1 VRACRSDA
9 RKSAVL
15 RLTSSLCAALSVGCA
30 TYSDH
35 MLAAH
40 DAAAREDWASA
51 EQQINSIL
59 GVDSRDVLPETWTSE
74 KSLAVLER
82 AIVLQAQGAWRESAR
97 DLSAAET
104 ELELLDF
111 SVDAVGTIGTYV
123 YSDSAGEYRTPPL
136 ERVALNV
143 VNMLNYLSITDLH
156 GAAVEAR
163 RYQVIRDYIENLGL
177 DMPKGRIGAY
187 LAGFVFERLG
197 ESDRALR
204 YYQDVQA
211 EAVVR
216 SLEKPI
222 ARRARQ
228 PEKTRDVL
236 VVIGA
241 GRSPIKVPKRIPI
254 GAAIGI
260 AGTAITGDWEFLQHS
275 VFKTVVYPELEEVP
289 SLVQGARVQIDD
301 RAADLELVTDVAAE
315 VRREYDQLRPR
326 IIAAALTRMAARAA
340 VSEGAMA
347 AGRSAGGAG
356 EVVGIVAGL
365 GAEAAL
371 VALDKPDTRSWT
383 FLPARVW
390 VARVPV
396 VAGAHEVVVT
406 FEGEGVGERRVPID
420 VIPGG
425 YTTVVVTEPR

>member
-1 VRACRSDA
+1 
-9 RKSAVL
+9 
-15 RLTSSLCAALSVGCA
+15 
-30 TYSDH
+30 
-35 MLAAH
+35 MIAAH
-40 DAAAREDWASA
+40 DAAARDDWASA
-51 EQQINSIL
+51 EEQINAIL
-59 GVDSRDVLPETWTSE
+59 DVDSRAALPESWNSE
-74 KSLAVLER
+74 KSLGVLER
-82 AIVLQAQGAWRESAR
+82 AIVLQAQGAWSESAR
-97 DLSAAET
+97 DLSAAEA

-123 YSDSAGEYRTPPL
+123 YSDSAGEYKTPPL

-143 VNMLNYLSITDLH
+143 VNMLNYLSLFDLQ

-177 DMPKGRIGAY
+177 DMPRGRIGAY
-187 LAGFVFERLG
+187 LAGFVFEHLG

-204 YYQDVQA
+204 YYRDVQA
-211 EAVVR
+211 EAVVQ

-222 ARRARQ
+222 ARGARRS
-228 PEKTRDVL
+228 PSGDVL
-236 VVIGA
+236 VVVGT
-241 GRSPIKVPKRIPI
+241 GRTPIKVPKRIPI

-260 AGTAITGDWEFLQHS
+260 AGTAITGDWAWLQHT
-275 VFKTVVYPELEEVP
+275 VFKTVVYPELEDVP
-289 SLVQGARVQIDD
+289 SLVQGARVRIGD
-301 RAADLELVTDVAAE
+301 REAPLELVTDVAAE
-315 VRREYDQLRPR
+315 VRREYEHLRPR
-326 IIAAALTRMAARAA
+326 ILAAALTRMAARAA

-390 VARVPV
+390 VARAPV
-396 VAGAHEVVVT
+396 AAGAHEVVVT
-406 FEGEGVGERRVPID
+406 LEGIAGERRVPIE
-420 VIPGG
+420 VAPGG
-425 YTTVVVTEPR
+425 YTAVVVTEPR

>member
-1 VRACRSDA
+1 MSAGASRARRSA
-9 RKSAVL
+9 LL
-15 RLTSSLCAALSVGCA
+15 RVALHLYAALALGCA

-35 MLAAH
+35 MLVAH
-40 DAAAREDWASA
+40 DAAARDDWASA

-59 GVDSRDVLPETWTSE
+59 GVDSRDSLPESWTSDE
-74 KSLAVLER
+74 SLAVLER
-82 AIVLQAQGAWRESAR
+82 AVVLQAQGAWKESAR

-111 SVDAVGTIGTYV
+111 SVDAVGTIGTYI

-143 VNMLNYLSITDLH
+143 TNMLNYLAMSDLQ

-163 RYQVIRDYIENLGL
+163 RYQVMRDYLDNLGFE
-177 DMPKGRIGAY
+177 MPKGRVGAY
-187 LAGFVFERLG
+187 LAGFVFEHLG
-197 ESDRALR
+197 ESDRALL
-204 YYQDVQA
+204 YYKDAQS
-211 EAVVR
+211 ETVVR
-216 SLEKPI
+216 SLEKPV
-222 ARRARQ
+222 ARRAK
-228 PEKTRDVL
+228 PPNESGEVL
-236 VVIGA
+236 VVVAA
-241 GRSPIKVPKRIPI
+241 GRSPIKVPRRIPI

-260 AGTAITGDWEFLQHS
+260 AGTAITGDWEVLQHS

-289 SLVQGARVQIDD
+289 SLVTGARVRIGD
-301 RAADLELVTDVAAE
+301 RDAELELVTDVAAE
-315 VRREYDQLRPR
+315 VRREYEQIRPR
-326 IIAAALTRMAARAA
+326 ILAAALTRMAARAA

-390 VARVPV
+390 VARMPV
-396 VAGAHEVVVT
+396 GAGAHEVVVQ
-406 FEGEGVGERRVPID
+406 FEGNAAGERRVPIE
-420 VIPGG
+420 VKPGG
-425 YTTVVVTEPR
+425 YTAVVVTEPR

>member
-1 VRACRSDA
+1 VSAGSSD
-9 RKSAVL
+9 RRTVVL
-15 RLTSSLCAALSVGCA
+15 RLALSLCAAFAVGCA

-35 MLAAH
+35 MIAAH
-40 DAAAREDWASA
+40 DAAARDDWASA
-51 EQQINSIL
+51 EEQINSIL
-59 GVDSRDVLPETWTSE
+59 DVDSRAVLPEDWNSE

-82 AIVLQAQGAWRESAR
+82 AIVLQAQGAWSESAR
-97 DLSAAET
+97 DLSAAEN

-111 SVDAVGTIGTYV
+111 NVDAVGTIGTYI
-123 YSDSAGEYRTPPL
+123 YSDSAGEYKTPPL

-143 VNMLNYLSITDLH
+143 VNMLNYLSLTDLQ
-156 GAAVEAR
+156 GASVEAR

-177 DMPKGRIGAY
+177 DMPRGRIGAY
-187 LAGFVFERLG
+187 LAGFVFEHLG
-197 ESDRALR
+197 ESGRALR
-204 YYQDVQA
+204 YYKDVQA
-211 EAVVR
+211 EAVLH
-216 SLEKPI
+216 SLEQPI
-222 ARRARQ
+222 ARGAKRSQ
-228 PEKTRDVL
+228 SGDVL
-236 VVIGA
+236 VVIGT

-260 AGTAITGDWEFLQHS
+260 AGTAITGDWEWLQHS
-275 VFKTVVYPELEEVP
+275 VFKTVVYPELEDVP
-289 SLVQGARVQIDD
+289 SLVQGARVRIGD
-301 RAADLELVTDVAAE
+301 RDAQLELVTDVAAE
-315 VRREYDQLRPR
+315 VRREYEHLRPR
-326 IIAAALTRMAARAA
+326 ILAAALTRMAARAA

-396 VAGAHEVVVT
+396 KAGAHEVVVT
-406 FEGEGVGERRVPID
+406 FEGDGVGERRVPIQ
-420 VIPGG
+420 VAPGG
-425 YTTVVVTEPR
+425 YSAVVVTEPR